1 MSINALVRVGVLAG
15 AMALSGGAVAAEAGT
30 TSGAWSLQYGADN
43 KLHRLTLSYE
53 TPVLWRRQLW
63 GKRLDLVGE
72 IGLSYWHSTR
82 HDGRDA
88 VQLSAVPMF
97 QWWLTERFYLEA
109 GIGLTAF
116 SRTTVGNRRLGSAFQ
131 FGDHI
136 GLGYQL
142 NTATRIHLRAS
153 HFSNAGLASPNDGV
167 NAYQIGMTVRW

>member
-1 MSINALVRVGVLAG
+1 MRTSSLMRAGLVAGSLALAACANAAEPDVT
-15 AMALSGGAVAAEAGT
+15 GGA
-30 TSGAWSLQYGADN
+30 WLLQYGADN
-43 KLHRLTLSYE
+43 KLHRLTVNYK
-53 TPVLWRRQLW
+53 TPVLWRHSLL

-82 HDGRDA
+82 RDGRDA
-88 VQLSAVPMF
+88 VQLHAVPMF

-116 SRTTVGNRRLGSAFQ
+116 SRSTVGNRRLGSAFQ

-142 NTATRIHLRAS
+142 NDATCISLRAS
-153 HFSNAGLASPNDGV
+153 HFSNAGLTSPNDGV
-167 NAYQIGMTVRW
+167 NSYQLGMTVGW